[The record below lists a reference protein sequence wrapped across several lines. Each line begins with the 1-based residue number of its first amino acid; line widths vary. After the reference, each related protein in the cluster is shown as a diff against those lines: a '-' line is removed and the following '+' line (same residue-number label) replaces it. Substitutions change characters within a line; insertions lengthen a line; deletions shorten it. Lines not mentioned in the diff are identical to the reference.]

1 MACHV
6 RRDTSQKHGHGRPCP
21 YECRASEVCL
31 RKRIRNQA
39 KTEERIG
46 RRGNEIATSARV
58 KTLALWG
65 ILMSAPVAFVVPV
78 RAQGATNLLK
88 APIKWPT
95 IQFNNGG
102 ETGSFNESV
111 AAVQYLL
118 RARGFYRGR
127 ADGVYGAKTVAAVKA
142 FQRANGLK
150 ADGIAGP
157 QTLPKLVVMVRRGS
171 KGDAVRAAQIL
182 ARNVYGH
189 DTKTHDMGLAIDG
202 VFGYETQKAVRNE
215 QGYLNIQKQ
224 TLVVD
229 GIMGPRSWCLMLG
242 GTIVGSEK
250 DGGSD

>member
-1 MACHV
+1 M
-6 RRDTSQKHGHGRPCP
+6 P
-21 YECRASEVCL
+21 L
-31 RKRIRNQA
+31 RTRIRNRA

-46 RRGNEIATSARV
+46 KRGNEIATSARV

-65 ILMSAPVAFVVPV
+65 ILMSAPVAFIVPV
-78 RAQGATNLLK
+78 RAQGARNLLK
-88 APIKWPT
+88 APVEWPT
-95 IQFNNGG
+95 LPPPDVDTSKGYEIYI
-102 ETGSFNESV
+102 

-157 QTLPKLVVMVRRGS
+157 QTLPKLVVTVRRGE

-229 GIMGPRSWCLMLG
+229 GIMGPRSWCLMFG